1 MLYLLTKFLMIEQ
14 GGGQANKD
22 AQKSIDKLIY
32 AFYKITPE
40 EQEVIESQL
49 TSTAKPETIEVET

>member
-1 MLYLLTKFLMIEQ
+1 MIEQ

>member
-1 MLYLLTKFLMIEQ
+1 MIEQ
-14 GGGQANKD
+14 GGQANKD